1 MVSMTDKQY
10 GILGTVIIHS
20 VLILLLLFSFMSLPK
35 PAPPEG
41 GLLINF
47 GDVISAG
54 GPAEPA
60 LNNTGLRKGC
70 RFAKNAR
77 KEKD

>member
-1 MVSMTDKQY
+1 MTDKQY
-10 GILGTVIIHS
+10 GILGTIIIHS
-20 VLILLLLFSFMSLPK
+20 ILLLLLLFSILSLPK

-47 GDVISAG
+47 GDVAMAG

-60 LNNTGLRKGC
+60 LNNLLPPPGKLKNNQNRK
-70 RFAKNAR
+70 RR
-77 KEKD
+77 KA